1 MEGFRP
7 LGWEGSSGV
16 PRPSVLTVSTL
27 LARESAAAALPV
39 LWLER
44 LEVARPRSWRRRR
57 PMRGREVLMAVGAV
71 VAERERC
78 LWAARREEMVEPRES
93 RREGERGRAFGG
105 EAGGGFGGDLVGEGE
120 GLREISWR
128 GREGARRVWEESSR
142 EMSSVC
148 GVSLLSSFGV
158 SVLS

>member
-1 MEGFRP
+1 
-7 LGWEGSSGV
+7 
-16 PRPSVLTVSTL
+16 
-27 LARESAAAALPV
+27 
-39 LWLER
+39 
-44 LEVARPRSWRRRR
+44 
-57 PMRGREVLMAVGAV
+57 MAVGAV